1 LESHRLLASILFGL
15 TLNDQLNIIFF
26 VVDRVSQ
33 KLLVFMPILHLLWL
47 VETVLD
53 LAGLVADGINHLP
66 RLNHVPLVEQ
76 RAIGLFFDTLDALRV
91 LVI

>member
-1 LESHRLLASILFGL
+1 
-15 TLNDQLNIIFF
+15 
-26 VVDRVSQ
+26 
-33 KLLVFMPILHLLWL
+33 MPILHLLWL

>member
-1 LESHRLLASILFGL
+1 LY
-15 TLNDQLNIIFF
+15 IIFF

-33 KLLVFMPILHLLWL
+33 KLLVFMPIFHLLWL

-53 LAGLVADGINHLP
+53 LAWLVADGINHLP